1 VAFKAVPA
9 DAATAALSL
18 LPKGTDAITLLRQ
31 GIEFLAYSGDDN
43 ACEALQIIERIYIV
57 LVSCGEHDFG

>member
-9 DAATAALSL
+9 DAATVALSL

-43 ACEALQIIERIYIV
+43 ACEALQIMSEFI
-57 LVSCGEHDFG
+57 